1 MIYSRQTVT
10 NEFINAVLQ
19 SNAMQHKN
27 PKSIAHEK
35 HEKEQ
40 ASKSSI
46 NVAEVKG
53 DVDYEAVIKEFG
65 LEKMQTFLDKMK
77 AAKMKLPI
85 MYRRNLVVAQRDF
98 SQILN
103 AMINKKKFAVLTG
116 INPSGVPH
124 FGNKMFVDQAMFFQE
139 HGGKVFI
146 PISNDET
153 YVFKKAETLEKATAN
168 VVEV

>member
-103 AMINKKKFAVLTG
+103 AMINKKK
-116 INPSGVPH
+116 
-124 FGNKMFVDQAMFFQE
+124 
-139 HGGKVFI
+139 
-146 PISNDET
+146 
-153 YVFKKAETLEKATAN
+153 YN
-168 VVEV
+168 V